1 MGIFQQCFHGYLWHS
16 SAGSEPVSGNVTL
29 SFRPMSLQ
37 PLSGKRGTQRDMGD
51 GGEEGGG
58 VVVIICAYEEGWSSL
73 VASSRQLL

>member
-1 MGIFQQCFHGYLWHS
+1 M
-16 SAGSEPVSGNVTL
+16 SGNVTL

-37 PLSGKRGTQRDMGD
+37 LLSGKRGTQRDMGEE
-51 GGEEGGG
+51 GEEGG